1 MSVLTAKKQN
11 IMVQETTTLF
21 ALIKANIFYFLG
33 AIFGLL
39 APIQYIILL
48 VFFFIW
54 TDTAFGVWASKKTGN
69 KITSRKLSS
78 FIGKMIVYATLI
90 ILSYGLGSLLLDEF
104 LWYLIK
110 IKLLTTKV
118 TAIAL
123 CFAEIFSIDEKLKN
137 VNPEKG
143 IFYHFKR
150 LLNVAKLVKKES
162 KELKD

>member
-1 MSVLTAKKQN
+1 
-11 IMVQETTTLF
+11 MVQETTTLF
-21 ALIKANIFYFLG
+21 ALIKAKLFYFLG

-39 APIQYIILL
+39 APIQYILLL

-54 TDTAFGVWASKKTGN
+54 TDTAFGVWAARKTGA
-69 KITSRKLSS
+69 KIESRRFSS
-78 FIGKMIVYATLI
+78 FIMKMIVYFTLI

-104 LWYLIK
+104 LWYIIK

-137 VNPEKG
+137 VNPG
-143 IFYHFKR
+143 RGLFFHFKR
-150 LLNVAKLVKKES
+150 LLGVAKIIKKES
-162 KELKD
+162 NELIDSDKNK